1 MMRLS
6 IFFKTGML
14 LVGLLMLNGCNQSPR
29 DYDYLMTHPD
39 VLKDEVNR
47 CQAEETATAS
57 CDLARRAAH
66 DFSALV
72 YNRGVDPEGFGNRI
86 LKAQT
91 QLVETEQTLQHMSG
105 TPKQVMEKDYQNQ
118 RNSLEV
124 LLAVVSAT
132 TSVSS

>member
-6 IFFKTGML
+6 IFFRTGIL
-14 LVGLLMLNGCNQSPR
+14 LVCVLLLNGCDHSPR

-39 VLKDEVNR
+39 VLKDEANR
-47 CQAEETATAS
+47 CQVVETSDAS

-91 QLVETEQTLQHMSG
+91 QLAETEQTLQRMSG
-105 TPKQVMEKDYQNQ
+105 TPKQVLEKDYQQQ

>member
-6 IFFKTGML
+6 IFFKTGILCSSLFL
-14 LVGLLMLNGCNQSPR
+14 LSGCNQTPH

-39 VLKDEVNR
+39 ILKDEANR
-47 CQAEETATAS
+47 CQAIEAADAS
-57 CDLARRAAH
+57 CGLARRATH

-72 YNRGVDPEGFGNRI
+72 YNRGVDPEGFGSRI

-91 QLVETEQTLQHMSG
+91 QLAETEQALQRMSG
-105 TPKQVMEKDYQNQ
+105 MPKQVMEKDYQQQ

-132 TSVSS
+132 TNVSS